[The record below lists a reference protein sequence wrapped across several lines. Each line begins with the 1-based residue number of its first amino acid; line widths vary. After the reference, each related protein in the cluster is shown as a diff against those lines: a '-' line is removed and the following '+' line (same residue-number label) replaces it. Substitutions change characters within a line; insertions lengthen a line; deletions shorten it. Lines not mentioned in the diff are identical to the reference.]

1 MKATEQ
7 YFPVVLFIIV
17 YYSLPQ
23 SVLIMTLDD
32 FNKGKEKDTSLN
44 NANNWLKSLAIRGKL
59 IKRKK

>member
-44 NANNWLKSLAIRGKL
+44 NANNWLKSLAIRAKL